1 MKLKIT
7 KDGNGVYSLW
17 EITGWFDKNCVFCS
31 RYISEVLDQMRSHIG
46 SGIET
51 SLAEVTSI
59 EEEA

>member
-17 EITGWFDKNCVFCS
+17 EIAGWFDKDCVFCS
-31 RYISEVLDQMRSHIG
+31 RSISAVLSEMKRRIG
-46 SGIET
+46 TRIET
-51 SLAEVTSI
+51 TVVEVESI